1 MRRFLPVRPGQPVAH
16 LFRGV
21 PSEPG
26 CSAASWWR
34 CRLHSSGSQSLR
46 GRHLRAL
53 LPRWCRGP
61 PVSGALPVPAPR
73 PARPWASTST
83 RASGILPLRAWLCQS
98 PAASR
103 AAPWWCR
110 GPPTSSGALPVPAPR
125 PASPWATTPPVRRRA
140 WSCQS
145 PAASRAAPWWCR
157 GPSSSALPVPA
168 PRPARPWA
176 PTPGL
181 QRLPHLH
188 EQRAC
193 HLGIA
198 QGIALDRDDR
208 LGYRHDHHPWPVR
221 WFG

>member
-110 GPPTSSGALPVPAPR
+110 GP
-125 PASPWATTPPVRRRA
+125 
-140 WSCQS
+140 
-145 PAASRAAPWWCR
+145 
-157 GPSSSALPVPA
+157 SSSALPVPA

-208 LGYRHDHHPWPVR
+208 LGHRHDHHPWPVR